1 MESNGVNL
9 AISSLIFYHHI
20 FVFLLLPVFIF
31 NLFNTF
37 FEKNYAK
44 LNKKI
49 WFCMPLIF
57 LLLSITFLIG
67 ISIWAMLGFEFSWRI
82 VAMLIILFVILVCEI
97 RRKNLLKT
105 ARISESGMRS
115 YVKFC
120 KLLYS
125 IESIILIIA
134 MGILGAKF

>member
-1 MESNGVNL
+1 
-9 AISSLIFYHHI
+9 
-20 FVFLLLPVFIF
+20 
-31 NLFNTF
+31 
-37 FEKNYAK
+37 
-44 LNKKI
+44 
-49 WFCMPLIF
+49 MPLIF

-82 VAMLIILFVILVCEI
+82 VAMLIILFAILVCEI